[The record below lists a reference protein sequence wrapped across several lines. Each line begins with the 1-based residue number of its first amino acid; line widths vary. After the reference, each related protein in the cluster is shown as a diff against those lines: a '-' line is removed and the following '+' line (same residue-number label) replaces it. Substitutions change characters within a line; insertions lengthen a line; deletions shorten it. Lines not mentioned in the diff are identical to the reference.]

1 MHLAESRD
9 SGVAAAVAE
18 ADLVAESTSP
28 VTRVWPFGQRVGG
41 WVIHYPAVVC
51 TSSSSTTR
59 SIKPTIDC
67 PANCSGVQQE
77 TSTRRER

>member
-1 MHLAESRD
+1 MHSAESRD
-9 SGVAAAVAE
+9 TGVAE

-51 TSSSSTTR
+51 ISSSSTTR
-59 SIKPTIDC
+59 SIKPATD
-67 PANCSGVQQE
+67 
-77 TSTRRER
+77 